1 MLKVVSSFGSS
12 GGGGIGAVT
21 YKGTWNA
28 SANSPFLASGVGTQG
43 DYYVVNI
50 AGSTN
55 LDGITDWQIGDWAI
69 FNGSVWQ
76 KVDNT
81 DAVSSVNGQVGTVVL
96 TAANVNAVADTAT
109 ITAGTGLTGGGTL
122 ASNTTVSLANTAVSA
137 GTYGGGTNAAS
148 FVVDAQG
155 RLTSAANVSIPQGT
169 VTNVATGTGLTGGP
183 ITSTGTISLAN
194 TAVSAGSYG
203 NATSVASF
211 TVDAQGRLTAAS
223 NATIAIT
230 NSQVSGL
237 GTMSTQNANAVAI
250 TDGVVSAANVT
261 ATTSFFGNNYQAT
274 SSAGGTLKNSGGT
287 PQMQWGSGG
296 GNNLSLEVST
306 NINPA
311 NAAVSISPTGTG
323 TVTIN
328 PVGGG
333 SANLSNITGA
343 NVTVTAN
350 LYANLA
356 TSNSAAM
363 PDPSLPLNPEGYLT
377 VIINGAAKKI
387 PYYGV

>member
-12 GGGGIGAVT
+12 GGGGGVGAVT

-96 TAANVNAVADTAT
+96 TAANVNAVPSTAT

-137 GTYGGGTNAAS
+137 G
-148 FVVDAQG
+148 
-155 RLTSAANVSIPQGT
+155 
-169 VTNVATGTGLTGGP
+169 
-183 ITSTGTISLAN
+183 
-194 TAVSAGSYG
+194 SYG
-203 NATSVASF
+203 NAATVATF